1 MAEKEFFKN
10 PPELGNEPSPV
21 ASEIKSKLS
30 GWAKWLFIFIKLV
43 LGILLLPFV
52 YSISSA
58 FYSQF
63 AQTDPRIQDIFW
75 WGIATFLLVYLFIW
89 EPAKI
94 YAKGQKILE
103 WIFTL
108 MRPLVRI
115 APYLLPVYTIL
126 LLILYASLSWA
137 FKGLLGYFIFWAAFS
152 LSLHLVYS
160 AKTLR
165 TKKEDAL
172 KASYLFG
179 FSLIY
184 IINIFL
190 LSLCL
195 SVILKGFHFVTF
207 CQDFLDRA
215 GFVFQ
220 RAYEQLF
227 LFKKIS

>member
-10 PPELGNEPSPV
+10 IPAEGPEPSPM

-30 GWAKWLFIFIKLV
+30 GWAKWLFIFVKFI

-63 AQTDPRIQDIFW
+63 MQVDPAIQDIFW
-75 WGIATFLLVYLFIW
+75 WGIAAFLLIYLFVW

-94 YAKGQKILE
+94 YTRGQKILE
-103 WIFTL
+103 WIFTFV
-108 MRPLVRI
+108 RPLVRI

-126 LLILYASLSWA
+126 LLVLYACLSWA
-137 FKGLLGYFIFWAAFS
+137 FEGLLGYFIFWAAFS

-172 KASYLFG
+172 KANYLFG

-195 SVILKGFHFVTF
+195 SVILKGFDFVIF
-207 CQDFLDRA
+207 CRNFLDRA
-215 GFVFQ
+215 GFIFQ

-227 LFKKIS
+227 LFRK